1 MAQKCT
7 IDQIKDVL
15 SDLQSQLDAIKESK
29 KDTVLDLQSEL
40 DAPTQSE
47 KDNVVDKNE
56 EPVDKPVEEKRTQSS
71 SWWGRIR
78 ETVKKGFRVKK
89 ESSAYAS
96 DNGEG
101 SQGQDQEEANLEIL
115 KLQNDIRQMK
125 AAFEKLAHF
134 QSNISKSLEIE
145 VPSNKLRAI
154 LLKTDSA
161 KSRARDLKEIRRKV
175 LNLKGQIPSLLKKQS
190 SIGLSVTDS
199 QTSEENGQIVETGSD
214 ILLPGLHVSDDFK
227 HSSAFEEVVETFEVL
242 EFTYMLCLL
251 SFAVFPENKEVKKT
265 MLMYWWIGEGF
276 ISYEDS
282 ENTVTRI
289 LDELSRKG
297 LVEPAED
304 ERKLKTGGYKMDPH
318 VHAAVV
324 YLASRNGLGLFDLY
338 SERKLK
344 MQCSESHNV
353 CLVKRSSLQPEA
365 KASKMPLKDMNS
377 IFNSSE
383 RYPDFTFKWFPEMDS
398 LKVLYLGRW
407 ERTAKRHIEVES
419 TEFLKDIK
427 SLKNLRLASFQG
439 ISRIE
444 NLKKLPC
451 SLPRLVILDLRACYN
466 LEGLPEDIGSLE
478 SLIYLDVSECYM
490 LDRMP
495 REISRLKTLQV
506 LKGFVISQSD
516 NEKECA
522 VKHLANLRKLS
533 ITVNRYQF
541 KVEDFMESLKDL
553 KQLES
558 LKIAWGARF
567 RYEEEWGKG
576 GQLEETDEAKGSTE
590 TANEE
595 NPPKEGNDEKKGQT
609 NEESLKA
616 DKVVDGDEG
625 NAAQEEGKKQ
635 DKVDAEKSR
644 SEDGVIKASPSSE
657 STNKSDT
664 VNPEEGMKRDEVSS
678 KPDMVTE
685 GDEKDTVKSKPD
697 DHQSGD
703 KPEEKR
709 DGEEDKTEGEK
720 KDEVKADVS
729 EVDKKTSTPQE
740 ESKDTIQS
748 NPDDHQRGEKQ
759 EEKRDG
765 EEDKT
770 EGEKKDE
777 VKPEISEVDK
787 KTSPPQ
793 EESKE
798 TVTSKP
804 DDHQRGEKQEEKRD
818 IIEKANTKGEVKA
831 ENSKP
836 DKVDED
842 KRKDIIEEA
851 NTKDE
856 VKAENSKPD
865 KVDEKTSPPQES
877 KDTMIQSK
885 PDDHQRGEKQEEKRD
900 IIEEANTK
908 DEVKAENS
916 KPDKVDEKTSPAQES
931 KDTMIQ
937 SKADDHQRGDNQE
950 EKRDII
956 EEEGKKKDEV
966 KAENSKPDK
975 VDKKTSPAQESKDTM
990 IQSKADDHQRGDN
1003 QEEKRDIIEEEGKKK
1018 DEVKAEN
1025 SKPDKVDKKTSPA
1038 QESKD
1043 TMIQSKPDDHQRG
1056 EKQEE
1061 KRDIIEEEGKK
1072 KDEVKAEMSKPDK
1085 VDKKTS
1091 PAQESKDAMIQSKAD
1106 DHQEN
1111 SKDGEKIK
1119 AALKKPNDEGEAK
1132 TQKLDK
1138 NKLGKKVSFSEEP
1151 RAPVQKKQAI
1161 KESGSRKS
1169 KLFNMTRTETKKHG
1183 KGRQEDSGIGTS
1195 KLPSSLRKLELECYP
1210 EKNPPVWLNPKTLDK
1225 LEKLSIKGGS
1235 LSRFSDKPSNAENKC
1250 SVQILRL
1257 KYLHE
1262 FKAEWKDLQGLF
1274 PQLKLLEKFKC
1285 PEVAF
1290 CPTDGNGVWRSQP

>member
-40 DAPTQSE
+40 DAPTQSK

-101 SQGQDQEEANLEIL
+101 SQGQDQEEANLAIL

-125 AAFEKLAHF
+125 AAFEKLALF

-161 KSRARDLKEIRRKV
+161 KSRARDLMEIRRKV

-344 MQCSESHNV
+344 MQCSESNNV

-567 RYEEEWGKG
+567 RYEEEGGKG
-576 GQLEETDEAKGSTE
+576 GELEETDDAKGSTE

-595 NPPKEGNDEKKGQT
+595 NPPKEGKDEKKGQT

-720 KDEVKADVS
+720 KDEVKAEVS

-759 EEKRDG
+759 EEKRDIL
-765 EEDKT
+765 EE
-770 EGEKKDE
+770 
-777 VKPEISEVDK
+777 
-787 KTSPPQ
+787 
-793 EESKE
+793 
-798 TVTSKP
+798 
-804 DDHQRGEKQEEKRD
+804 
-818 IIEKANTKGEVKA
+818 ANTKDEVKA

-836 DKVDED
+836 DKVDEKTSPPQESKDTIQSKTDDHQRGDNQEEKRD
-842 KRKDIIEEA
+842 KIEEA

-877 KDTMIQSK
+877 KDTIQSK
-885 PDDHQRGEKQEEKRD
+885 PDDHQRGDNQEEKRDKIEEANTKDEVKAENSEPDKVDEKTSPLQESKDTIQSKPDDHQRGDKQEEKRD
-900 IIEEANTK
+900 IIEEEEGKKK

-937 SKADDHQRGDNQE
+937 SKPDDHQRGD
-950 EKRDII
+950 
-956 EEEGKKKDEV
+956 
-966 KAENSKPDK
+966 
-975 VDKKTSPAQESKDTM
+975 
-990 IQSKADDHQRGDN
+990 
-1003 QEEKRDIIEEEGKKK
+1003 
-1018 DEVKAEN
+1018 
-1025 SKPDKVDKKTSPA
+1025 
-1038 QESKD
+1038 
-1043 TMIQSKPDDHQRG
+1043 
-1056 EKQEE
+1056 KQEE
-1061 KRDIIEEEGKK
+1061 KRDIIEEANT

-1085 VDKKTS
+1085 VDEKTS
-1091 PAQESKDAMIQSKAD
+1091 PAQESKDTMIQSKAD

-1119 AALKKPNDEGEAK
+1119 AALKKPNDEEEAK

-1151 RAPVQKKQAI
+1151 RALVQKKQAI

-1183 KGRQEDSGIGTS
+1183 KGRKEDSGIGTTNS
-1195 KLPSSLRKLELECYP
+1195 KLPSTLRKLELECYP

-1225 LEKLSIKGGS
+1225 LEKLSIKGGN
-1235 LSRFSDKPSNAENKC
+1235 LSSFSDKPSNAENKC

-1262 FKAEWKDLQGLF
+1262 FKAEWKDLQALF